1 MNTDRLQQ
9 VLAEGATRSIAVLG
23 DVMLDRFIYGKVSRI
38 SPEAPV
44 PVVEVIEE
52 TDYPGGAANV
62 ARNLRPFCRDIFICG
77 ITGRDTHGV
86 DLRRLLSDGA
96 ISTDLLIDCPGH
108 STTVKTRVI
117 ARHQQ
122 VVRVDR
128 ERRIAPSVESRRS
141 LLQLLREKAPQLDG
155 LILEDYGKGL
165 VDQSLVDEIREIFSA
180 TDTIVTVDPNPGN
193 PLHWRGFTAVK
204 PNRLEAFAAAGE
216 PAAEPGEHP
225 LEDRALLRVGEKL
238 LSMWEPRMLLVTL
251 GEHGMMLFQPGQ
263 DPFHIP
269 TVARE
274 VFDVSG
280 AGDTA
285 IALFTTALC
294 AGATAEEAA
303 EISNLASG
311 VVVGKLGTASLEPE
325 ELISAALKAEQHSA

>member
-9 VLAEGATRSIAVLG
+9 VLANGATRSIAVLG
-23 DVMLDRFIYGKVSRI
+23 DVMLDRFIYGRVSRI

-44 PVVEVIEE
+44 PVVEVTDEA
-52 TDYPGGAANV
+52 DYPGGAANV
-62 ARNLRPFCRDIFICG
+62 ARNLRPFCHEIFICG
-77 ITGRDTHGV
+77 ITGQDAHGE
-86 DLRRLLSDGA
+86 DLHRQLAAGG
-96 ISTDLLIDCPGH
+96 ISTDLLVDSPEH
-108 STTVKTRVI
+108 ATTVKTRVI

-128 ERRIAPSVESRRS
+128 ECRRAPSPELRAR
-141 LLQLLREKAPQLDG
+141 LLALLAGKAPSLDG
-155 LILEDYGKGL
+155 LIIEDYGKGL
-165 VDQSLVDEIREIFSA
+165 VDQSLVDEIRGIFSQQK
-180 TDTIVTVDPNPGN
+180 TIVTVDPNPGN

-204 PNRLEAFAAAGE
+204 PNRIEAFAAAGE
-216 PAAEPGEHP
+216 PPAEPAEHP
-225 LEDRALLRVGEKL
+225 LRDTALLRVGKKL
-238 LSMWEPRMLLVTL
+238 LALWEPRILLVTL
-251 GEHGMMLFQPGQ
+251 GENGMMLFQA
-263 DPFHIP
+263 DREPFHIP

-294 AGATAEEAA
+294 SGATPEEAA

-311 VVVGKLGTASLEPE
+311 VVVGKLGTASLEPQ
-325 ELISAALKAEQHSA
+325 ELIAAANNC